1 MVDTISAPAEELCVL
16 EGCGRLKAEH
26 TFHGHQFV
34 SRSQLVTSRPRPRDP
49 FRDIRPMTDTD
60 KQRATDVERTFSETR
75 SPAPSRIQEQPQME
89 KFEDSKP
96 VMRDKRPCAVCGK
109 PRTNHRG
116 GIDHT
121 YEPMGDVAAAAHD
134 KREPEAKPEPQRERH
149 VRHVRRSAPRRTPA
163 KKEWSLVELAQRIDE
178 LRTELEQHVGMMKQM
193 LG

>member
-1 MVDTISAPAEELCVL
+1 MVDTISAPASDLCVI
-16 EGCGRLKAEH
+16 EGCGR
-26 TFHGHQFV
+26 T
-34 SRSQLVTSRPRPRDP
+34 RSAHARGTGTIASHMFTTVDQLVTSRPQRRDP
-49 FRDIRPMTDTD
+49 FRDIRPMTDQD
-60 KQRATDVERTFSETR
+60 RQRATDVERAFSETKP
-75 SPAPSRIQEQPQME
+75 PAPSRITEQKQME
-89 KFEDSKP
+89 KFEEAKP

-134 KREPEAKPEPQRERH
+134 KR
-149 VRHVRRSAPRRTPA
+149 S
-163 KKEWSLVELAQRIDE
+163 ELAQRIDE